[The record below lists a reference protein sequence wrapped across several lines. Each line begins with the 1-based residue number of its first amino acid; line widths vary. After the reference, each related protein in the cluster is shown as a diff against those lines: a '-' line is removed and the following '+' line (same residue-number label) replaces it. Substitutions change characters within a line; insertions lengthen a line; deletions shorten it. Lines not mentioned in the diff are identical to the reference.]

1 MNVIHR
7 KEFASKSPQSQKEKV
22 PLQCSHCDQDYHT
35 IDKCYYLHGFPPGHK
50 FHGKNMKPPNKRRSA
65 ANHAKADVENSKSP
79 STSQNDSPTFTKEEY
94 NQIMAMLKRSNGNPQ
109 HLANVT
115 AIENPSPHPTPPP
128 PPPPRQSERIT
139 KPSVRL
145 HDYHVYHAQHLA
157 ASATSSTSGTRLVF
171 GYAYP
176 AFECFKV
183 VEKNKADIE
192 QLRFW
197 CQYWI
202 LVAILSV
209 GERIS
214 DIFISWLPMYGEA
227 KLALFIYL
235 WYPKTKG
242 TAYIYE
248 TFVRPYI
255 SQYETEIDRQILEL
269 RARSWD
275 LAIYYWQNFAHLGQA
290 KFFEILHYVA
300 GQSTRLN
307 NNFSSQMPSNEKVQ
321 YSQGMPPNGV
331 NVQNP
336 IPEPTSPVSPREKLL
351 QTRQRLRR
359 QASNQ

>member
-1 MNVIHR
+1 M
-7 KEFASKSPQSQKEKV
+7 KYF
-22 PLQCSHCDQDYHT
+22 
-35 IDKCYYLHGFPPGHK
+35 
-50 FHGKNMKPPNKRRSA
+50 NMLG
-65 ANHAKADVENSKSP
+65 V
-79 STSQNDSPTFTKEEY
+79 F
-94 NQIMAMLKRSNGNPQ
+94 L
-109 HLANVT
+109 
-115 AIENPSPHPTPPP
+115 
-128 PPPPRQSERIT
+128 
-139 KPSVRL
+139 
-145 HDYHVYHAQHLA
+145 
-157 ASATSSTSGTRLVF
+157 TRVLMLVF
-171 GYAYP
+171 AYAYP

-242 TAYIYE
+242 TEYIYG

-300 GQSTRLN
+300 GQSSRLN
-307 NNFSSQMPSNEKVQ
+307 SNSTSRKSDQQVQSNQNTPGVPTVGTQVPSNEKVQ
-321 YSQGMPPNGV
+321 YSQGMPPNGI
-331 NVQNP
+331 NV

>member
-1 MNVIHR
+1 
-7 KEFASKSPQSQKEKV
+7 
-22 PLQCSHCDQDYHT
+22 
-35 IDKCYYLHGFPPGHK
+35 
-50 FHGKNMKPPNKRRSA
+50 
-65 ANHAKADVENSKSP
+65 
-79 STSQNDSPTFTKEEY
+79 
-94 NQIMAMLKRSNGNPQ
+94 MLGDF
-109 HLANVT
+109 L
-115 AIENPSPHPTPPP
+115 
-128 PPPPRQSERIT
+128 
-139 KPSVRL
+139 
-145 HDYHVYHAQHLA
+145 
-157 ASATSSTSGTRLVF
+157 TRCLLLVF

-183 VEKNKADIE
+183 VEKNKVDIE

-214 DIFISWLPMYGEA
+214 DLFISWLPMYGEA

-242 TAYIYE
+242 TPYIYG

-255 SQYETEIDRQILEL
+255 AQHETEIDRKILEL

-290 KFFEILHYVA
+290 KFFEILHYVG
-300 GQSTRLN
+300 GQSSRLN
-307 NNFSSQMPSNEKVQ
+307 NSNSNINEKLNNQAQSNQNTRSVPTVGTQQVPSNEQVQ
-321 YSQGMPPNGV
+321 YNQGMPPNGL
-331 NVQNP
+331 NQPSSGDMPLPSPRNP
-336 IPEPTSPVSPREKLL
+336 IPDAPASPREKLL

-359 QASNQ
+359 QISNQDQ

>member
-1 MNVIHR
+1 
-7 KEFASKSPQSQKEKV
+7 
-22 PLQCSHCDQDYHT
+22 
-35 IDKCYYLHGFPPGHK
+35 
-50 FHGKNMKPPNKRRSA
+50 
-65 ANHAKADVENSKSP
+65 
-79 STSQNDSPTFTKEEY
+79 
-94 NQIMAMLKRSNGNPQ
+94 MLGVF
-109 HLANVT
+109 L
-115 AIENPSPHPTPPP
+115 
-128 PPPPRQSERIT
+128 
-139 KPSVRL
+139 
-145 HDYHVYHAQHLA
+145 
-157 ASATSSTSGTRLVF
+157 TRVLMLVF

-242 TAYIYE
+242 TAYIYG

-300 GQSTRLN
+300 GQSSRLN
-307 NNFSSQMPSNEKVQ
+307 NNFSSQKSDQQVQSNKNTPGVPTVGTQVPSNEKVQ